1 MIVETRKTVDKL
13 LVQNGN
19 IVREN
24 EALKSENKSMKID
37 ILKLTEKI
45 DKLQIVQD
53 ALSKRITYLMKA
65 TDEAA
70 RKEMLS
76 QMGITDKKVDL
87 DVYSESLQQKLSE
100 VIDINKT
107 LRRYL
112 SDVDEKEEKTSDITS
127 DIMSGLNL

>member
-1 MIVETRKTVDKL
+1 
-13 LVQNGN
+13 
-19 IVREN
+19 
-24 EALKSENKSMKID
+24 MKID

>member
-1 MIVETRKTVDKL
+1 
-13 LVQNGN
+13 
-19 IVREN
+19 
-24 EALKSENKSMKID
+24 
-37 ILKLTEKI
+37 
-45 DKLQIVQD
+45 
-53 ALSKRITYLMKA
+53 
-65 TDEAA
+65 
-70 RKEMLS
+70 
-76 QMGITDKKVDL
+76 MGITDKKVDL

>member
-1 MIVETRKTVDKL
+1 
-13 LVQNGN
+13 
-19 IVREN
+19 
-24 EALKSENKSMKID
+24 
-37 ILKLTEKI
+37 
-45 DKLQIVQD
+45 
-53 ALSKRITYLMKA
+53 MKA

>member
-1 MIVETRKTVDKL
+1 
-13 LVQNGN
+13 
-19 IVREN
+19 
-24 EALKSENKSMKID
+24 
-37 ILKLTEKI
+37 
-45 DKLQIVQD
+45 
-53 ALSKRITYLMKA
+53 
-65 TDEAA
+65 
-70 RKEMLS
+70 MLS